1 MHFILL
7 NEAGMLNIDSC
18 CFSVHENYAK
28 PNLDKFDKVT
38 RHNREHETSQT
49 YYEVKRVCEGL
60 NKVTYMPD
68 TGIVTFDISG
78 KLLPV
83 SHKQLISQSNIE
95 DCFSVMNATGVV
107 EADCMSVLE
116 NSIVRKVD
124 FTENVHV
131 SNVGEYLNAVSS
143 ISSQRYNKD
152 IYNGRGDEA
161 GKTGIVFRGTYKTF
175 KEYLLFYDKQAETK
189 NSIYKNILRIESK
202 RATFDSIRKDVQA
215 GNNLFDILTSTEKP
229 VLKVYSRITG
239 MNEANLKLYDRMKHI
254 TDIKQLFYES
264 LLQQAGDDMQTVKQ
278 YLILANK
285 NKRRANVTE
294 TLKRIEAY
302 KRNRCVEAGT
312 PDYLKDILFKLSA

>member
-1 MHFILL
+1 
-7 NEAGMLNIDSC
+7 MLNIDSC
-18 CFSVHENYAK
+18 CFSVHEDYAK
-28 PNLDKFDKVT
+28 PNLSRFDRIT
-38 RHNREHETSQT
+38 RQKTDCEAEQT
-49 YYEVKRVCEGL
+49 YYETKRVCDGL
-60 NKVTYMPD
+60 NKVTYMPE

-83 SHKQLISQSNIE
+83 EHKQLISQSNVE
-95 DCFSVMNATGVV
+95 DCFNVINATGIV
-107 EADCMSVLE
+107 EVECLSALE
-116 NSIVRKVD
+116 NSTVRKVD
-124 FTENVHV
+124 FTENLLV
-131 SNVGEYLNAVSS
+131 SNVGAYLSAVSTV
-143 ISSQRYNKD
+143 SSSRYNKD
-152 IYNGRGDEA
+152 MYNGRGDEA

-189 NSIYKNILRIESK
+189 NEVYRNILRIESK

-215 GNNLFDILTSTEKP
+215 GNNLLDILTSAEKP
-229 VLKVYSRITG
+229 VLKVYSRVTG
-239 MNEANLKLYDRMKHI
+239 MNESNLKLYDRMKSI

-302 KRNRCVEAGT
+302 KRNRHVEADK
-312 PDYLKDILFKLSA
+312 PDYLKDILLKLSA